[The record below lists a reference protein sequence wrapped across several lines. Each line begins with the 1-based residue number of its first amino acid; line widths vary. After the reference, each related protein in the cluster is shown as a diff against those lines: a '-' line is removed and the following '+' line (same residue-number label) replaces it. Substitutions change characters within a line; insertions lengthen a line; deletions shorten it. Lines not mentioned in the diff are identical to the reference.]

1 MKQKLLLI
9 IAVVFGL
16 LAFFLT
22 YQQLEAEKRRID
34 GDAEHVV
41 LIKFTRNMAEGDEI
55 TAADVERYE
64 IKRKQDKQMLS
75 RDVLYSELHM
85 VVGRKLATSVAK
97 GQILQSTDLQSPT
110 PRNSFNNNINRSMRA
125 ISLPVDPVS
134 SVNYLIQPLDNVD
147 VIGTFRFPNAKGSEL
162 ETVTMTILQ
171 DVKVLAVGNRWGKG
185 AIDPYG
191 NRNYGTITL
200 EVYPAEVEMLVF
212 ASPKGSLSVAL
223 RKYNDSVIERDVEK
237 RQVNFNLLQNEIPKY
252 NEQRR
257 QMRLQRNSL
266 GR

>member
-185 AIDPYG
+185 AIDP
-191 NRNYGTITL
+191 
-200 EVYPAEVEMLVF
+200 AEVEMLVF
-212 ASPKGSLSVAL
+212 ASQKGSLSFAL